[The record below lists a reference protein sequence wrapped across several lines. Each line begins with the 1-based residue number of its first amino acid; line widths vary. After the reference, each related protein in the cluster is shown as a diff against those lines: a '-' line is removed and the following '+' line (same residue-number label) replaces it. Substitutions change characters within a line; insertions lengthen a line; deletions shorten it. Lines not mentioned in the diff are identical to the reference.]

1 MISPFPPFLAVQD
14 SSICDLV
21 PRLEISRDRRDRR
34 SCKFF
39 SSCVIFS
46 RKQRVSL
53 QNLRRNMKFT
63 HMFGKLTHTFSKTF
77 DIYIFHFQQ
86 KKD

>member
-1 MISPFPPFLAVQD
+1 MAFMSQI
-14 SSICDLV
+14 LV
-21 PRLEISRDRRDRR
+21 VRLEISRDRR
-34 SCKFF
+34 SCKIF

-53 QNLRRNMKFT
+53 QDLGRNMKFT
-63 HMFGKLTHTFSKTF
+63 HIFGKFTHTFF
-77 DIYIFHFQQ
+77 QNYWNLHIYAFHFQQ